1 MVENVAA
8 EICENLKV
16 LSKQMK
22 NLGLIACYLLNDP
35 ICDKKVAGKKNLL
48 YRNIAL
54 TSWSIEE
61 VSRKTVPHGDEKL
74 GRRKRAVR
82 NQEFTSLALSVTNL
96 CVMDALFISQQLI

>member
-1 MVENVAA
+1 MVENVGA

-16 LSKQMK
+16 LSRQMK

-35 ICDKKVAGKKNLL
+35 ICDKKVALVNLL

-54 TSWSIEE
+54 TSWPIEE
-61 VSRKTVPHGDEKL
+61 VSRKTVLHGDEKL

-82 NQEFTSLALSVTNL
+82 NQEFTSSALSVTNL
-96 CVMDALFISQQLI
+96 CVMDAFFISQQLI